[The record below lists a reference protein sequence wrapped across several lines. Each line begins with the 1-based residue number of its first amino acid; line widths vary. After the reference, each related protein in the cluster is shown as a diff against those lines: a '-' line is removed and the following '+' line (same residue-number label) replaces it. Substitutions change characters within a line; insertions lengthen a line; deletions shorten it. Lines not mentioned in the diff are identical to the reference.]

1 MKDDFDSGMGIP
13 DDELAG
19 ESAVTEG
26 DATLGGLEHEGE
38 LDAPEGG
45 LSGRAS
51 GGARAR
57 KSSPGGARK
66 SGGAPK
72 AAKTAKPA
80 APAARKKGGARKAAK
95 KAVRKAVKKA
105 AKKKGGA
112 RKAAKKSAGKKGK
125 KKGGRR
131 R

>member
-1 MKDDFDSGMGIP
+1 MMKDDFGSGMGIP

-19 ESAVTEG
+19 ESAISEG

-57 KSSPGGARK
+57 KSSSGGARK

-72 AAKTAKPA
+72 AAKKA
-80 APAARKKGGARKAAK
+80 APAAKKKGGARKAAK
-95 KAVRKAVKKA
+95 KAVRKAV
-105 AKKKGGA
+105 
-112 RKAAKKSAGKKGK
+112 RKVNGRSLAG
-125 KKGGRR
+125 
-131 R
+131 